1 MTRDQWTDRLSEYL
15 DGELG
20 IAERAAL
27 EAHLAGCPAC
37 EVILAE
43 LRRVVARAQALDD
56 QPPTTDL
63 WPAIAQQLGVSSGG
77 EAHDVAS
84 LAARRARRRLSFTVP
99 QLDAAAV
106 LLLLL
111 GSGGAYLA
119 LHRGTSPVPPTP
131 PPIAGGGTGRGPT
144 TTLVGWE
151 KTRAKYDVAVA
162 ELESAL
168 EQGRKSGRLDSA
180 TVRVLDQSLVT
191 IDSAIVQARRALA
204 ADPGSVYL
212 NQNLAD
218 TIRRKFELLRR
229 AGAPAAPTAEGG
241 TQRAH

>member
-15 DGELG
+15 DDELG

-37 EVILAE
+37 EAILAE

-56 QPPTTDL
+56 QPPATDL
-63 WPAIAQQLGVSSGG
+63 WPAIAQQIGVSSGG
-77 EAHDVAS
+77 EARGVVS
-84 LAARRARRRLSFTVP
+84 LAARRPRRRLSCTVP
-99 QLDAAAV
+99 QLAAAAV
-106 LLLLL
+106 LLVLL

-119 LHRGTSPVPPTP
+119 LHRGTAPLAP
-131 PPIAGGGTGRGPT
+131 PPIAGRTAREPT

-180 TVRVLDQSLVT
+180 TVRVLAQSLVT
-191 IDSAIVQARRALA
+191 IDSAIVQARR
-204 ADPGSVYL
+204 
-212 NQNLAD
+212 
-218 TIRRKFELLRR
+218 
-229 AGAPAAPTAEGG
+229 GAPGRPRRGYFYSNPPPTITREIEGLPPG
-241 TQRAH
+241 PPA

>member
-37 EVILAE
+37 EAILAE

-56 QPPTTDL
+56 QPPATDL
-63 WPAIAQQLGVSSGG
+63 WPAIAQQIGVSSGG
-77 EAHDVAS
+77 EAHGVVS
-84 LAARRARRRLSFTVP
+84 LAARRPRRRLSFTVP
-99 QLDAAAV
+99 QLAAATV
-106 LLLLL
+106 LLVLL

-119 LHRGTSPVPPTP
+119 LHRGTAPVAP
-131 PPIAGGGTGRGPT
+131 PPIAGGRTGTEPPAV
-144 TTLVGWE
+144 LVGWE
-151 KTRAKYDVAVA
+151 KTRMKYDVAVA
-162 ELESAL
+162 ELEGAL

-180 TVRVLDQSLVT
+180 TVRVLAQSLVT

-212 NQNLAD
+212 NQHLAD
-218 TIRRKFELLRR
+218 TMRRKLELLRR
-229 AGAPAAPTAEGG
+229 ASALAPART
-241 TQRAH
+241 

>member
-15 DGELG
+15 DGDLG

-27 EAHLAGCPAC
+27 EAHVASCPAC
-37 EVILAE
+37 EAILAE
-43 LRRVVARAQALDD
+43 LRRVVARAQAIDD

-63 WPAIAQQLGVSSGG
+63 WPAIAQQIGVSSGAEPHG
-77 EAHDVAS
+77 VVS

-99 QLDAAAV
+99 QLAAAAAV
-106 LLLLL
+106 LLLL
-111 GSGGAYLA
+111 GSGGAYLT
-119 LHRGTSPVPPTP
+119 LQHGTSPVPPTP
-131 PPIAGGGTGRGPT
+131 IAGARTGRGPT

-162 ELESAL
+162 ELESTL

-212 NQNLAD
+212 NQHLAD
-218 TIRRKFELLRR
+218 TMRRKLELLRR
-229 AGAPAAPTAEGG
+229 ASAFAPART
-241 TQRAH
+241 

>member
-15 DGELG
+15 DGDLG

-27 EAHLAGCPAC
+27 EAHVASCPAC
-37 EVILAE
+37 EAILAE
-43 LRRVVARAQALDD
+43 LRRVVARAQAIDD

-63 WPAIAQQLGVSSGG
+63 WPAIAQQIGVSSGAEPHG
-77 EAHDVAS
+77 VVS
-84 LAARRARRRLSFTVP
+84 LPARRARRRLSFTVP
-99 QLDAAAV
+99 QLAAAAAV
-106 LLLLL
+106 LLLL
-111 GSGGAYLA
+111 GSGGAYLT
-119 LHRGTSPVPPTP
+119 LQRGTSPVPPP
-131 PPIAGGGTGRGPT
+131 PAPIAGARTGRGPP

-151 KTRAKYDVAVA
+151 KTRAKYDGAVA

-212 NQNLAD
+212 NQHLAD
-218 TIRRKFELLRR
+218 TMRRKLELLRR
-229 AGAPAAPTAEGG
+229 ASAFAPART
-241 TQRAH
+241 